1 MTEAAEKAFRELSK
15 VVDIERVPNSDY
27 LYQITSREKTII
39 LNELQLE
46 PFAEGFMEGFMEGN
60 KEGK

>member
-27 LYQITSREKTII
+27 LYQLTARGKTII
-39 LNELQLE
+39 INEFQLV
-46 PFAEGFMEGFMEGN
+46 PFAEGFMEGN
-60 KEGK
+60 KERK

>member
-27 LYQITSREKTII
+27 LYQITSRGKTII
-39 LNELQLE
+39 LNEFQLE
-46 PFAEGFMEGFMEGN
+46 PFAEGFMEGEQ
-60 KEGK
+60 K

>member
-27 LYQITSREKTII
+27 LYQLTARGHSII
-39 LNELQLE
+39 INEFQLE
-46 PFAEGFMEGFMEGN
+46 PFAEAFMEGN
-60 KEGK
+60 KERK

>member
-27 LYQITSREKTII
+27 LYQLTERGKTII
-39 LNELQLE
+39 INEFQLV
-46 PFAEGFMEGFMEGN
+46 PFAEGFMEGR
-60 KEGK
+60 K